1 MGGQVG
7 LGAGKQARHDPEV
20 EQDRAGPR
28 PVNTDHSR
36 PNYTKTLFRPR
47 SIDFFFCLQLQLHCF
62 EDLILPSHP
71 TSFFLHRQ
79 NNW

>member
-28 PVNTDHSR
+28 PVDTDHSR
-36 PNYTKTLFRPR
+36 PQGCGPR
-47 SIDFFFCLQLQLHCF
+47 EPKPEEGWGGEFQYQKRGRNCAQG
-62 EDLILPSHP
+62 
-71 TSFFLHRQ
+71 
-79 NNW
+79 